1 MFILNPQTF
10 FHCCLLQIRSE
21 IFKSQKNMRVNIT
34 KPGTSVENKFYKIM
48 ETKFY
53 VFNKTKN
60 T

>member
-1 MFILNPQTF
+1 MFILNPQIF

-21 IFKSQKNMRVNIT
+21 IFKIQENIRVHIT
-34 KPGTSVENKFYKIM
+34 KPGTSVENKFYKNM

-53 VFNKTKN
+53 AFNNTKN